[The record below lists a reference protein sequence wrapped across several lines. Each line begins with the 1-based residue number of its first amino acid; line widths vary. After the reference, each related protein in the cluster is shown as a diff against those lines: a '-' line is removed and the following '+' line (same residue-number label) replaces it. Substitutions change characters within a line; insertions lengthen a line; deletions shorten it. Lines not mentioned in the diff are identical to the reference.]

1 MSRRRIQRAL
11 RGLALAALLVLVL
24 PVAGIIGTGLAR
36 DRDLAAAW
44 RAWRAPAPEPVA
56 TPVRVAPAP
65 FGPALYVG
73 RLLDPELVEV
83 SGLAASRRSP
93 DLLWAV
99 NDGGN
104 VDRLY
109 ALSLRGQLLHA
120 FDVAMPDDHSASD
133 SDWDWEDL
141 ASFRYEGKPYLL
153 IADVGDNL
161 SWRRSV
167 LLWIVEEPD
176 LAQPAAKLVP
186 RWRIELSYADGPR
199 DCEAVAVDEAS
210 ASVLLISKRTAPPV
224 VYQAALAPLLRG
236 EGGAVV
242 AQPLARLT
250 GIPPPSRELADALA
264 PEMLHMPTALDLAP
278 DGSAA
283 VVLSY
288 AAGWRFPRG
297 PGQSWAEAF
306 SGQPEQIALPSL
318 ALAEAV
324 AYAGASLFV
333 TSEVDRLSLVRW
345 RAPLV
350 RFDPVAP
357 AGDGS

>member
-1 MSRRRIQRAL
+1 MSRRRTQRAL
-11 RGLALAALLVLVL
+11 RGLALAALLVLLL
-24 PVAGIIGTGLAR
+24 PIAWIVGTGLAR

-73 RLLDPELVEV
+73 SLLDPELVEV

-104 VDRLY
+104 ADRLY

-120 FDVAMPDDHSASD
+120 FDVAIPEDHSASN
-133 SDWDWEDL
+133 SDWEAL
-141 ASFRYEGKPYLL
+141 ASFRFEGTPYLL
-153 IADVGDNL
+153 IADVGDNQ

-167 LLWIVEEPD
+167 VLWIVEEPD

-186 RWRIELSYADGPR
+186 RWRIDLVYADGPR

-210 ASVLLISKRTAPPV
+210 TSVLLISKRTAPPV

-250 GIPPPSRELADALA
+250 GIPPPSKELVDALA

-297 PGQSWAEAF
+297 PAQGWAEAF
-306 SGQPEQIALPSL
+306 AGQPERIALPPL

-324 AYAGASLFV
+324 AYVGASLFV

-350 RFDPVAP
+350 RFDPVAT
-357 AGDGS
+357 ADDGS